1 MNDGP
6 EGLLVGTEW
15 RRGWERSN
23 GHAGKRWVCVCVCVS
38 GAKYDGAQIWQVKR
52 LARTWVLVFETCAG
66 GF

>member
-1 MNDGP
+1 MTGLRGCWSGRNGGEVGKGQMATLERDGC
-6 EGLLVGTEW
+6 
-15 RRGWERSN
+15 
-23 GHAGKRWVCVCVCVS
+23 ACVCVS